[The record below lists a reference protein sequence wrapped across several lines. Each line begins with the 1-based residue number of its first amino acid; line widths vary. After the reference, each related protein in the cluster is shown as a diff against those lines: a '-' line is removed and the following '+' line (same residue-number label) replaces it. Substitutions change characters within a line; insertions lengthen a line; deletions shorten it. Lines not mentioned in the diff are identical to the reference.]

1 MRELDETGSITIV
14 SDEPYPAYSRILISK
29 YLTGE
34 RDLDQT
40 LLRPAN
46 FYDANNITFIPG
58 KRVSKLLLKSHTADL
73 ENGQR
78 ISYQK
83 LLLALGGT
91 PIVPKMEDSD
101 KQGVFA
107 YTRLDDIKA
116 IDSYLNSAKNAVVIG
131 GGLIGTSATE
141 ALNKRGIKV
150 TIVELKERVLS
161 AILDEYASSIVK
173 RRLKNS
179 SVKVL
184 TGHTV
189 AEIVGNDKVKGVVL
203 DNGKKVPCDLVVVAI
218 GVSPRIDLVKGTDI
232 KVNRGIV
239 VNRRMETSY
248 PGVYACGDVA
258 EAHDF
263 VHGQD
268 RVIPI
273 WPGAHIGGRVAGL
286 NMAGADTEYSGSTN
300 MNTLSYFGLNIA
312 SGGIVIPPDDS
323 YEVFRKQLKYH
334 YQKIVLKDDRIVGF
348 VFAGNIEKAGIIL
361 CMMREQTDVSGIK
374 KGLISK
380 DACDLV
386 YLQWNIRREAFKC
399 KP

>member
-1 MRELDETGSITIV
+1 
-14 SDEPYPAYSRILISK
+14 
-29 YLTGE
+29 
-34 RDLDQT
+34 
-40 LLRPAN
+40 
-46 FYDANNITFIPG
+46 
-58 KRVSKLLLKSHTADL
+58 
-73 ENGQR
+73 
-78 ISYQK
+78 
-83 LLLALGGT
+83 
-91 PIVPKMEDSD
+91 MEDSD